1 MLLALFEVFPCVIRT
16 LDSPVKLCMS
26 LILCFKMLLCVC
38 FPELY
43 VVLRELDSATIVIE
57 VSEQIH
63 CKCISGPSYLIPAT
77 VCKAKLLDLS
87 WYTLMKTV
95 MAVSGAFHLIP

>member
-77 VCKAKLLDLS
+77 VCKAKLLDLP
-87 WYTLMKTV
+87 WYTFMKTV